1 MSTIKSRL
9 EKSAAVSTLIGKAV
23 SKLSPK
29 ALAATSAAGGIGT
42 YIVGKQAV
50 EDHKAGRQMRKS
62 MQKRAEHELFTREEN
77 AIFPMASESGA
88 ISARQSMLGGLL
100 ANKDKMGKL
109 AEEQLQDLFPGGY
122 SGSKHGYR
130 QRSMTSGKDAGSAML
145 KAFKADK

>member
-1 MSTIKSRL
+1 MSTKNRL
-9 EKSAAVSTLIGKAV
+9 EKQAGVGRVIGRAIGKM
-23 SKLSPK
+23 SPK
-29 ALAATSAAGGIGT
+29 TVAALSAGGGIGT

-50 EDHKAGRQMRKS
+50 EDLKAGRQMRKA
-62 MQKRAEHELFTREEN
+62 MRKQAEHELFTREEN

>member
-1 MSTIKSRL
+1 MSTKNRL
-9 EKSAAVSTLIGKAV
+9 EKQAGLGRVLGRAVGKM
-23 SKLSPK
+23 SPK
-29 ALAATSAAGGIGT
+29 TLAALSATGGIGS

-50 EDHKAGRQMRKS
+50 EDHKAGRQMRKAMS
-62 MQKRAEHELFTREEN
+62 KQAEHELFTREEN

-130 QRSMTSGKDAGSAML
+130 QRSMTSSKDAGSAML
-145 KAFKADK
+145 KAFKANK